1 MANILGTLISD
12 LIVPNAI
19 LQGEMLPD
27 LLEDDIIDA
36 LDGDDAVAGSAGNDS
51 IVGGSGDDQL
61 FGNSGQDTIEG
72 NSGDDSI
79 AGGRDGDRIFGGDGH
94 DLIFGNAEDDNL
106 RGGDGNDTIYA
117 GKGSDTLQGE
127 AGDDLL
133 IGDLGKDIFNG
144 GGGNDIFSIGRRPNN
159 PDAASSGG
167 LFVEDADILQDFR
180 LQGNDLIRLEG
191 GLTFADLL
199 FTDDANGDAVI
210 RDATGTGNFLAIVQG
225 ITSAEMQAHPEWFE
239 PTGGGGGVPPA
250 SADLS
255 VTKTVTDGSP
265 LTPYNPGDTIQYV
278 VTVNNTGPDAATNV
292 QLTDVLPAGVSFT
305 SATGNGTYD
314 STTGV
319 WTIGNV
325 NSGGSAVLFINAT
338 INAGATGTLVNTA
351 NGLMGAQTDPD
362 PTDNTATVNF
372 LVGNGVTD
380 TQAPT
385 APKLVGAEILVADK
399 AGVIGEVLAT
409 DNVGVTGFS
418 IAQITTSGGAL
429 VDPTAFTIDN
439 LGNLSLSATGE
450 TLLNSLGADY
460 LNVKVTAAD
469 AAGNASA
476 QGTVKVFANIN
487 AAVADAEIGNA
498 TDVSDGTGQDTVL
511 VSQGIYVSPITIGKT
526 VTLKGANEGI
536 DGTGTRSAESD
547 IQGVV
552 SINGV
557 NDVTLDGFKFTA
569 GGQVNVENAGDNLLI
584 RNNFFDTTTAS
595 PISDPTVGGAIK
607 DNLRIETNLIQNLN
621 GDGINLSDVTNLKI
635 TNNTIQNLGVFN
647 LVGDDGIQLVDNI
660 TGAVISGNTITN
672 MGESGIEV
680 GSDGSDFPSPS
691 STLALANVSV
701 QGNTLNGANTGFA
714 DPSEGGIT
722 LSSAAGYTNLQ
733 ISGNQV
739 IGAGVGALTVTAG
752 AIFTD
757 ADATIKGNVFDDR
770 DGQNGLNDFSIFNDV
785 PSLLT
790 SQFNTLANGDPIL
803 LGAMPGMAPTNV
815 GGLGS
820 LNVAVV

>member
-27 LLEDDIIDA
+27 LLGDDIIDA

-61 FGNSGQDTIEG
+61 FGNSGKDTIEG
-72 NSGDDSI
+72 NAGNDSI
-79 AGGRDGDRIFGGDGH
+79 AGGRDSDRIFGGDGH

-106 RGGDGNDTIYA
+106 RGGDGNDTIFA
-117 GKGSDTLQGE
+117 GKGNDTLQGE
-127 AGDDLL
+127 AGDDVLV
-133 IGDLGKDIFNG
+133 GDLGKDILNG
-144 GGGNDIFSIGRRPNN
+144 GGGNDLFSIGRRPNN

-167 LFVEDADILQDFR
+167 LFLEDADIIQDFR

-210 RDATGTGNFLAIVQG
+210 RDASGTGNFLAIVQG
-225 ITSAEMQAHPEWFE
+225 KTAAELQANPLWFISDGTTPP
-239 PTGGGGGVPPA
+239 PTA
-250 SADLS
+250 TADLE
-255 VTKTVTDGSP
+255 VTKTVSDQSP
-265 LTPYNPGDTIQYV
+265 LTPYNPGDSIQYV
-278 VTVNNTGPDAATNV
+278 VTVNNTGPDTATNV
-292 QLTDVLPAGVSFT
+292 QLTDVLPAGVTFT
-305 SATGNGTYD
+305 NATGNGTYN

-319 WTIGNV
+319 WTIGSV

-338 INAGATGTLVNTA
+338 INAGAMGSIVNTA
-351 NGLMGAQTDPD
+351 NGLTAAQTDPD
-362 PTDNTATVNF
+362 LTDNTASINF
-372 LVGNGVTD
+372 AVGGAVTD
-380 TQAPT
+380 TEAPT
-385 APKLVGAEILVADK
+385 APKLVGAELLVADK
-399 AGVIGEVLAT
+399 AGVIGEVQAT

-450 TLLNSLGADY
+450 TLLNSLGVNY
-460 LNVKVTAAD
+460 LNVKVTATD
-469 AAGNASA
+469 AAGNAST

-498 TDVSDGTGQDTVL
+498 TDVSDGTGQDAVL
-511 VSQGIYVSPITIGKT
+511 VSQGIYVSPINIGKT

-536 DGTGTRSAESD
+536 DGTGTRAAESE

-552 SINGV
+552 TINGV
-557 NDVTLDGFKFTA
+557 NDVTLDGFKFTG
-569 GGQVNVENAGDNLLI
+569 GGQVNVDNAGDNLLI

-621 GDGINLSDVTNLKI
+621 DDGINLSDVTNLKI
-635 TNNTIQNLGVFN
+635 TNNTIQNLGVFS
-647 LVGDDGIQLVDNI
+647 LWSGDGIQLVDNI

-672 MGESGIEV
+672 MEESGIDL
-680 GSDGSDFPSPS
+680 GDGFAATP
-691 STLALANVSV
+691 LANVNV
-701 QGNTLNGANTGFA
+701 QGNTINGANPDQFFN
-714 DPSEGGIT
+714 DGGIT
-722 LSSAAGYTNLQ
+722 LNSVAGYTNLQ
-733 ISGNQV
+733 VSGNQV
-739 IGAGVGALTVTAG
+739 TGAGRGALTVAFGTFFA
-752 AIFTD
+752 D
-757 ADATIKGNVFDDR
+757 ADATIQGNVFDDR

-785 PSLLT
+785 PSVLT

-803 LGAMPGMAPTNV
+803 LGAIPGLAPTNV
-815 GGLGS
+815 GGFGA
-820 LNVAVV
+820 NQVAVV